1 MAQTSV
7 PTNTVVP
14 SRIVRVFPLE
24 VAAAVIDVLGGERVG
39 ASMTLHAISDS
50 TPVETFS
57 YLAVK
62 LDRLGIA
69 GPDAPP
75 TGVER
80 IAPHLRKAF
89 SRSLILNGG
98 FDADLG
104 EATIARGEADLI
116 AYGVPVLANPDLPER
131 YRRRAPLNT
140 PDYASFYEPGE
151 DDAISDIDYPAP
163 SSTAA

>member
-1 MAQTSV
+1 M
-7 PTNTVVP
+7 
-14 SRIVRVFPLE
+14 RVFPLE

-39 ASMTLHAISDS
+39 PSMTLHAISDS

-69 GPDAPP
+69 HLHVTEGIAGPDAPP
-75 TGVER
+75 PGVER

-151 DDAISDIDYPAP
+151 DDAIGDIDYPAP